1 MHAKL
6 NNEDY
11 AKLLNRARPRWLP
24 KEPVKKKLNLKQI
37 FIIKN
42 KYKKMK

>member
-11 AKLLNRARPRWLP
+11 AKLLNKARPRWMP

-37 FIIKN
+37 FIIKK
-42 KYKKMK
+42 KYSKMK

>member
-11 AKLLNRARPRWLP
+11 AKLLNRARPRWMP

-37 FIIKN
+37 FIIKK
-42 KYKKMK
+42 KYSKMK

>member
-11 AKLLNRARPRWLP
+11 AKLLNRVRPRWLP

>member
-1 MHAKL
+1 MHSKL
-6 NNEDY
+6 DNDEY
-11 AKLLNRARPRWLP
+11 AKLLNRSRPRWMP

-42 KYKKMK
+42 KYKKLK